1 MKRSSIILVA
11 AISLMSCK
19 TATLPERPVGNIK
32 EIVMDDET
40 LLVDVRIPEEFST
53 QTASDKAINIP
64 LAELEN
70 NLDTIKSH
78 KKVVVF
84 CNKGRQADQAM
95 EILLKNGL
103 TNVYD
108 GSTWQNVRAIIQESD
123 TNKD

>member
-19 TATLPERPVGNIK
+19 TATLPERPVGNVK

-40 LLVDVRIPEEFST
+40 LLVDVRIPEEFSA

-78 KKVVVF
+78 KKMVVF

-95 EILLKNGL
+95 DILLKNGI

>member
-1 MKRSSIILVA
+1 
-11 AISLMSCK
+11 MSCK
-19 TATLPERPVGNIK
+19 TAALPERPVGNIK

-40 LLVDVRIPEEFST
+40 LLVDVRMPEEFSA

>member
-19 TATLPERPVGNIK
+19 TAALPERPVGNIK

-40 LLVDVRIPEEFST
+40 LLVDVRIPEEFSA

-95 EILLKNGL
+95 EILLKKGL